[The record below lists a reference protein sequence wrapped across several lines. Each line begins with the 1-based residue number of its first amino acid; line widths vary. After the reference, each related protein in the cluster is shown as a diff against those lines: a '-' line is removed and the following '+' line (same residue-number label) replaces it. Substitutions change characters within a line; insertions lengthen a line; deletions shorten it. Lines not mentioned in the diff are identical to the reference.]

1 MIETG
6 AGTNAPPKV
15 NRFQKFGLAVQ
26 VFLLRRGW
34 MGPAENFL
42 MVITTTGRKTG
53 RSATIPIAYKR
64 EGDDIIALNP
74 GNSNWFRNVLANRR
88 AVIEVNRQRMTVSG
102 SLVENEAERQR
113 IFGMYRSDDPKVFE
127 RIFKLLPSAPEEE
140 LQAELR
146 KWQFVRFKKSNQ

>member
-1 MIETG
+1 MVETN
-6 AGTNAPPKV
+6 AGTNIPPRV
-15 NRFQKFGLAVQ
+15 TSFQKFGLAMQ
-26 VFLLRRGW
+26 VFMLRRGW

-64 EGDDIIALNP
+64 DGDDIIALNP
-74 GNSNWFRNVLANRR
+74 GNSNWFRNVLANGQ
-88 AVIEVNRQRMTVSG
+88 AVIEVKRQRMPVTG
-102 SLVENEAERQR
+102 TLVENEAERQR

-146 KWQFVRFKKSNQ
+146 KWKFVRFKAK